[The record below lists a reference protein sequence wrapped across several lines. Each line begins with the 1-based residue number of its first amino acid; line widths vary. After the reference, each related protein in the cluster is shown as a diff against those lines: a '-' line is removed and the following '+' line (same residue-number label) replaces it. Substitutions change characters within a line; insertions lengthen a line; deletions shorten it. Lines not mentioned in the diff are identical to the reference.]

1 MLDFAHTASSPYSQE
16 DLTMRICATALLA
29 LTLALPANA
38 GTLAGVTLPDK
49 ADAGGQTLV
58 LNGLGLRSK
67 LFIKVYVGGLYLPQK
82 EKDAAKVL
90 SGDTPRRMVMHFL
103 YSVNKDQM
111 CDAWKEGLEENTPKA
126 PADVKKEFQTLCSW
140 MEPIPKGH
148 ELVLTYVPG
157 TGTTVEVNGKSKG
170 TLPGKATSD
179 AILNTW
185 IGPDPAPGADFKK
198 AVLGG

>member
-1 MLDFAHTASSPYSQE
+1 
-16 DLTMRICATALLA
+16 MRIATTAILSLF
-29 LTLALPANA
+29 LALPAGA

-49 ADAGGQTLV
+49 ADAGGQSLV

-67 LFIKVYVGGLYLPQK
+67 FFIKVYVGGLYLPQK
-82 EKDAAKVL
+82 EKSAAQVM

-111 CDAWKEGLEENTPKA
+111 CDAWKEGLEQNTPKA
-126 PADVKKEFQTLCSW
+126 SAEVKKDFSTLCSW

-157 TGTTVEVNGKSKG
+157 TGTQVEVNGKVKG
-170 TLPGKATSD
+170 ILAGKPTAD
-179 AILNTW
+179 AILGTW
-185 IGPDPAPGADFKK
+185 IGPDPGPGADFKK